1 MSRLLLERHPIHL
14 TKFQKLAADRLYE
27 PCQLTNVQVERIWY
41 LSDGLRVAGYLA
53 MPIHKGRKLPLLIW
67 NRGGNGDRGALDDLT
82 AYLILGIAASW
93 GMVVLATQ
101 YRGNKGSEGI
111 EDWGGEDVRD
121 AFHLREVAVDI
132 PECDPSRCALEGA
145 SRGGM
150 TTYRLLTM
158 FSDIS
163 AVMIHAGIA
172 DLRELVRAK
181 PRFQEM
187 IDQYLGDL
195 SEHDRE
201 RGLDLRSMTRFAD
214 TLPQKSPILLVHG
227 DADTVVPLSQSR
239 IAAQALAKVGIPHE
253 LVVIPGADH
262 VALKDGSYLEV
273 DTLRRNWYA
282 KHGLISL

>member
-14 TKFQKLAADRLYE
+14 TRFQQIAADRLYDPSHFE
-27 PCQLTNVQVERIWY
+27 NVQVERIWY

-53 MPIHKGRKLPLLIW
+53 LPRRIDGKLPLLIW
-67 NRGGNGDRGALDDLT
+67 NRGGNGDRGSIDDLT

-93 GMVVLATQ
+93 GMVVLASQ
-101 YRGNKGSEGI
+101 YRGNKGSEGV

-121 AFHLREVAVDI
+121 AFHLREVALDI

-163 AVMIHAGIA
+163 AVVIHAGIA
-172 DLRELVRAK
+172 DLRALVTAK
-181 PRFQEM
+181 PRFQEL

-195 SEHDRE
+195 SVVERE
-201 RGLDLRSMTRFAD
+201 RGLDLRSMTHFAS
-214 TLPQKSPILLVHG
+214 TVSKSSSILLLHG
-227 DADTVVPLSQSR
+227 DADTVVPLSQSDL
-239 IAAQALAKVGIPHE
+239 AADSLTKAGVPHE
-253 LVVIPGADH
+253 LVVLPGADH
-262 VALKDGSYLEV
+262 VALKDGSYLQV
-273 DTLRRNWYA
+273 DGLRRKWYA
-282 KHGLISL
+282 KHGLISI